1 MKKNFSENSISSI
14 KFIEENSKLMGN
26 IHSVE
31 TFGSVDGPGVRLVI
45 FFQGCIMRCKY
56 CHNPDTWK
64 IPSLSNDENF
74 SNKKS
79 ASELLQIYSQN
90 MEFYKKGGITVTGG
104 EPLLQIDFLIE
115 LFSEAKKIALTEDY
129 VKGKNGGVHTT
140 LDTSGVI
147 FDNSEKFDSLCQVTD
162 LVLLDIKHIDEIKH
176 RELTGHSN
184 KNVLDFAKY
193 LSENKIPTI
202 IRYVLVPSINDDIDS
217 LEKLADFICTLNSV
231 EKIDVLAYHDM
242 AKNKYESLKI
252 KYPLSDIRT
261 ATKEDVKRAEQI
273 ISNRIKSNFS
283 L

>member
-1 MKKNFSENSISSI
+1 MNQNFSEYSSDNIEKNDEI
-14 KFIEENSKLMGN
+14 KGN

-64 IPSLSNDENF
+64 IPSVSSDENF

-79 ASELLQIYSQN
+79 ASELLQIYLQN

-104 EPLLQIDFLIE
+104 EPLLQIDFLIQ
-115 LFSEAKKIALTEDY
+115 LFSEAKKIPLPEEY

-140 LDTSGVI
+140 LDTSGI
-147 FDNSEKFDSLCQVTD
+147 AFDNSEKFDLLSQVTD
-162 LVLLDIKHIDEIKH
+162 LVLLDIKHIDEAKH
-176 RELTGHSN
+176 LELTGHSN
-184 KNVLDFAKY
+184 KNVLSFAKY
-193 LSENKIPTI
+193 LSKNKIPTI
-202 IRYVLVPSINDDIDS
+202 IRYVLVPSINDDMDS

-231 EKIDVLAYHDM
+231 EKIEVLAYHDM
-242 AKNKYESLKI
+242 AKAKYESLKI